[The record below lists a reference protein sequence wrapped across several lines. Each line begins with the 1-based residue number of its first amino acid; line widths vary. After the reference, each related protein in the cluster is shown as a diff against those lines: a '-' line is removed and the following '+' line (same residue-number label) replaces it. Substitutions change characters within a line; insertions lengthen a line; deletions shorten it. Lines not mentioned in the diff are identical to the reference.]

1 MKNSGQ
7 AVLLILLVV
16 VVALGLG
23 LSIMSQSTTDIRLS
37 QQEQE
42 SARAFSAAEAGIE
55 DALKQITTV
64 ALGLPQSLSID
75 NIPVNYTVTG
85 QDWLAGQFKE
95 NESAQV
101 ILNGSANTLTLEWV
115 DENSPAENPSTCV
128 GKTGQAPASL
138 LITVVNSSYQV
149 RRYGVNACSL
159 TTSNGLT
166 DIAADGSGQYLR
178 SYDLEITAADQL
190 VRIRPLYNLTSL
202 RVTALNPLPNQAY
215 LVNSSAQTTT
225 EEAKAIEVTRLEPAT
240 PSIFDYVLFSG
251 GNLVHQ

>member
-1 MKNSGQ
+1 M
-7 AVLLILLVV
+7 LLILLVV

-23 LSIMSQSTTDIRLS
+23 LSIMSQSTTDIRMS

-55 DALKQITTV
+55 DALKQITSVTLGSPQ
-64 ALGLPQSLSID
+64 ALLID

-85 QDWLAGQFKE
+85 QDWLEGQFKE

-101 ILNGSANTLTLEWV
+101 VLDGSANTLTLEWV
-115 DENSPAENPSTCV
+115 DENSLAENPPTCV
-128 GKTGQAPASL
+128 GNTGEAPASL
-138 LITVVNSSYQV
+138 LISVINSSYEI
-149 RRYGVNACSL
+149 RRYGINACSL
-159 TTSNGLT
+159 SSSNNLA
-166 DIAADGSGQYLR
+166 DIATDGSGRYLR
-178 SYDLEITAADQL
+178 SYDLDITAADQL
-190 VRIRPLYNLTSL
+190 IRIRPLYNLTSL
-202 RVTALNPLPNQAY
+202 RVTAAGANPLPNQAY
-215 LVNSSAQTTT
+215 LINSEAQAPT

>member
-16 VVALGLG
+16 AVALGLG
-23 LSIMSQSTTDIRLS
+23 LSIMSQSTTDIRIS

-55 DALKQITTV
+55 DALRAITVGSGNLTV
-64 ALGLPQSLSID
+64 DGID
-75 NIPVNYTVTG
+75 VNYEVTG
-85 QDWLAGQFKE
+85 QQFLEGQFKE

-101 ILNGSANTLTLEWV
+101 ILDGTANTLTLEWV
-115 DENSPAENPSTCV
+115 DEGSPTENPLTCV
-128 GKTGQAPASL
+128 GKTNEAPASL
-138 LITVVNSSYQV
+138 LITVINASYQV
-149 RRYGVNACSL
+149 RRYGINACAL
-159 TTSNGLT
+159 NTSNNL
-166 DIAADGSGQYLR
+166 DDVADPGSGKYLR
-178 SYDLEITAADQL
+178 KYDLSLVAGDQL

-202 RVTALNPLPNQAY
+202 QVTAANALPNQAY
-215 LVNSSAQTTT
+215 LISSSAQIETTK
-225 EEAKAIEVTRLEPAT
+225 EAKAIEVTRLEPAT